1 MHAGHLAATR
11 AGQADVPAWPGAV
24 AGEPGAEGASTAPGC
39 SRRAAAEHPFGYIQ
53 TACGNVNTRSGS

>member
-11 AGQADVPAWPGAV
+11 AGQTDVPAWPGAV
-24 AGEPGAEGASTAPGC
+24 AGEAGEAGEILQAGT
-39 SRRAAAEHPFGYIQ
+39 RQ